1 MITAVII
8 DDEARNIALFSYY
21 LEKYCPNVS
30 LEACF
35 THKAKAINYLRSKK
49 PDVLFLDIVLDNG
62 SGFDILDEVGFNDM
76 HVVLC
81 TAHDEFAL
89 RAIRYQVVDYLLKP
103 LEIQELISTVN
114 LIEKKLEIKNNKQIF
129 DASLF
134 SQFAQSRVTSQQ
146 RFPIQNKGSIE
157 FVLVEDI
164 FSIESHKGTEKV
176 EMTLRHHKKGEYT
189 LINQTLAQM
198 ENKLPNSVFHRV
210 SRTCFVNVMA
220 IESINRNTQYFC
232 TLLNGHRFVIPR
244 NGYKG
249 LLRFMEKIYET
260 TI

>member
-35 THKAKAINYLRSKK
+35 SKKAKAINYLRSKK

-62 SGFDILDEVGFNDM
+62 SGFDILDEVGYDDM
-76 HVVLC
+76 QVVLC

-103 LEIQELISTVN
+103 LEIQDLISTVN
-114 LIEKKLEIKNNKQIF
+114 LIEKKFEVNNKKQVF
-129 DASLF
+129 DASLISQF
-134 SQFAQSRVTSQQ
+134 SQARLTSQQ
-146 RFPIQNKGSIE
+146 RFPLQNKGSIK
-157 FVLVEDI
+157 FVMVEDI
-164 FSIESHKGTEKV
+164 LSVESHKGTEKV
-176 EMTLRHHKKGEYT
+176 EMTLRHHKKGEFT

-198 ENKLPNSVFHRV
+198 EKKLPNSVFHRV

-220 IESINRNTQYFC
+220 IESINRNTQYTC
-232 TLLNGHRFVIPR
+232 TLLNGHRFIIPR

-249 LLRFMEKIYET
+249 LLRFMEKVYET